1 MKVSVEYKK
10 HFEDTYICYYSRMSR
25 FAKSYLIYE
34 EDAENIVQDIF
45 IEIWEKKIDLTAISN
60 VRGYLFLIL
69 KNKCIDYIRRKKT
82 EIKAISEI
90 QKENEISLKLKF
102 DSLEALDDRLLTDS
116 NIDALIEQ
124 AISSLPEKCRQIFVM
139 NKLEGK
145 KQKHIANEL
154 DISIHTVE
162 SQMSIAYKKLKEELK
177 EYFPVFMFFI

>member
-1 MKVSVEYKK
+1 MKVSVDYKK
-10 HFEDTYICYYSRMSR
+10 RFEDTYICYYSRMSR

-82 EIKAISEI
+82 ETKAISEI

-102 DSLEALDDRLLTDS
+102 DSLEALDDMLLTDS

-124 AISSLPEKCRQIFVM
+124 LINAQDRDSLITATRALDRVLLWGHYVIPHWHLNEYRIARHKQIKIPEVRPDYGLPI
-139 NKLEGK
+139 
-145 KQKHIANEL
+145 
-154 DISIHTVE
+154 DTWWVE
-162 SQMSIAYKKLKEELK
+162 
-177 EYFPVFMFFI
+177 